1 MEMNKIISIIIPVY
15 NVERYLETCMESIL
29 KQTYKNIEIIL
40 VDDGSTDFSGKM
52 CDHYAEIDKRVK
64 VIHKENGGL
73 SDARNKGILQASG
86 EYIMFVDSDD
96 MVSYDFVEYLLNL
109 LKDNSADIAICD
121 PVHCHPDKK
130 CYFEEETFRKVFE
143 PEEAI
148 VEMLYQ
154 KSFLVAAWGKLYKRE
169 CFNDISFPYGMLFED
184 SAIMYKVF
192 DKTKKIV
199 YGNAKLYGYMH
210 REGSITTKSF
220 SKKDCD
226 ILIICN
232 QLSEYMSVR
241 SEKLQNAS
249 RSYQAAAAFRI
260 YMNAPRNGMFKSEIK
275 ESKLLLKSNWKF
287 LMRDSYIRKKMK
299 VALFMYKFARPIMP
313 IVYKKINR
321 WK

>member
-1 MEMNKIISIIIPVY
+1 MNKIISIIIPVY
-15 NVERYLETCMESIL
+15 NVEQYLEACMKSIL
-29 KQTYKNIEIIL
+29 NQTYQHIEVIL
-40 VDDGSTDFSGKM
+40 VDDGATDLSGKM
-52 CDHYAEIDKRVK
+52 CDYYAAADKRVK

-73 SDARNKGILQASG
+73 SDARNKGISQASG

-96 MVSYDFVEYLLNL
+96 IVSLNFVEYLWDL
-109 LKDNSADIAICD
+109 LEETSADIAICD
-121 PVHCHPDKK
+121 PVHCYPGKN
-130 CYFEEETFRKVFE
+130 CNFESEKLRKVFK

-154 KSFLVAAWGKLYKRE
+154 RSFLVAAWGKLYKKE
-169 CFNDISFPYGMLFED
+169 CFKDILFPYGMLFED

-192 DKTKKIV
+192 DKTQKIV

-210 REGSITTKSF
+210 REGSITTKKF

-226 ILIICN
+226 ILIICD
-232 QLSEYMSVR
+232 QLIEYMSSR
-241 SEKLQNAS
+241 SKRLQNAA

-260 YMNAPRNGMFKSEIK
+260 YMNAPRNGMFKVEIK
-275 ESKLLLKSNWKF
+275 KSQQLLKANRKF
-287 LMRDSYIRKKMK
+287 LMQDPYIRKKMK
-299 VALFMYKFARPIMP
+299 MALLLYTFARPLMP